1 MNWLRRLV
9 VSTSAWE
16 SVASELGGEFVP
28 GEFLGHARIKL
39 SHGEWPITIEIQSGE
54 VDNQQDNFNYT
65 KVSAPTPVVPGQKL
79 ALLRNLPGQ
88 AFASRM
94 VAMTGQR
101 IDLPVLGEK
110 CFAVAKDSTSAE
122 RVFADRE
129 FVDAL
134 ERSPGAIKILVSG
147 PLLDWDNTETKE
159 VSLLTPGVLKNHKQL
174 NSMVGLLCTLLDRL
188 EEIGLLAEPA

>member
-1 MNWLRRLV
+1 MI

-39 SHGEWPITIEIQSGE
+39 SHGEWLITIEIQSGE
-54 VDNQQDNFNYT
+54 VENQQDNFNYT
-65 KVSAPTPVVPGQKL
+65 KVSAPAPVAPDQKL
-79 ALLRNLPGQ
+79 TLLQNWPGQ
-88 AFASRM
+88 ALASRM
-94 VAMTGQR
+94 VAMMGQR

-110 CFAVAKDSTSAE
+110 SFAVAKDSTSAE
-122 RVFADRE
+122 RVFADKE

-134 ERSPGAIKILVSG
+134 ERSPDAIKILVG
-147 PLLDWDNTETKE
+147 GQLLDWNNTETKE

-174 NSMVGLLCTLLDRL
+174 DSMVGLLCALLNRL
-188 EEIGLLAEPA
+188 EEIGRPAEPA